1 MIPEPITLTTV
12 VDIFL
17 LLLTRNCCSPPAR
30 LLPSC

>member
-17 LLLTRNCCSPPAR
+17 LLLIGIDRYVCSCTDVR
-30 LLPSC
+30 